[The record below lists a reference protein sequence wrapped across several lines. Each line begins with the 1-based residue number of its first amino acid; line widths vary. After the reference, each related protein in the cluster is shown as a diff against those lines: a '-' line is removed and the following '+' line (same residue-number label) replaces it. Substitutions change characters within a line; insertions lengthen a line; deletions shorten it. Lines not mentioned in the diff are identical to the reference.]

1 MGNGRTPTQ
10 VLFTIMIAWGLWA
23 GTATAQDVSRLCDA
37 YARQAVQQNRQNAE
51 FACGLSGPQ
60 WNSDYRYHYDWC
72 LQGRNSE
79 GATSWNQWRDGQITQ
94 CRTAKAR
101 PSTAPVGKPSTPD
114 PTVLARLPDLVRYL
128 DQKTG
133 VQANNIARAQA
144 QRAQKHADAVRK
156 ATALRTG
163 PTDAEN
169 VKRIDEA
176 AAEFKRRP
184 GTVTPQISESAL
196 QPRPPQITAFLVA
209 PINDLVEPKSA
220 ILIGGLNFRNQ
231 LGRNQPGKVHL
242 RYSDRPP
249 EMSYQF
255 RPTM

>member
-144 QRAQKHADAVRK
+144 QRAQKPADAVRK
-156 ATALRTG
+156 ATALRTA
-163 PTDAEN
+163 DRCR
-169 VKRIDEA
+169 KR
-176 AAEFKRRP
+176 KKNRR
-184 GTVTPQISESAL
+184 SC
-196 QPRPPQITAFLVA
+196 
-209 PINDLVEPKSA
+209 
-220 ILIGGLNFRNQ
+220 
-231 LGRNQPGKVHL
+231 GRV
-242 RYSDRPP
+242 
-249 EMSYQF
+249 
-255 RPTM
+255 